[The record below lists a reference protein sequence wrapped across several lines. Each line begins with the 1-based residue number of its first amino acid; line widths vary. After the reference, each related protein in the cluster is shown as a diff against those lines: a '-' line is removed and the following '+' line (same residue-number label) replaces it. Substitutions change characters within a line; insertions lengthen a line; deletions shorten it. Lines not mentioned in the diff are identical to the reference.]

1 MVAGRA
7 SSVYKRD
14 LEIKLL
20 RMDAQK
26 EITCRRRKSCYL
38 SPKSFYIA
46 HYGYYKLCLFN
57 PFTLS
62 FFFSRSLSFSLWIR
76 IQPSR
81 PSQNVT
87 SCRGLRLANIT
98 DGPSVVPNKK
108 PSPSPFRVSPFGLS
122 RSVTKRSS
130 LLDSDSDSD
139 EEHDILGPLD
149 GDTDS
154 NMDLDEPEPSSVSM
168 ATGITHDHP
177 YAWAL
182 DGRVTGS
189 NEGNGMPGHIH
200 VSTELRVGYL

>member
-1 MVAGRA
+1 M
-7 SSVYKRD
+7 
-14 LEIKLL
+14 
-20 RMDAQK
+20 
-26 EITCRRRKSCYL
+26 
-38 SPKSFYIA
+38 
-46 HYGYYKLCLFN
+46 
-57 PFTLS
+57 
-62 FFFSRSLSFSLWIR
+62 
-76 IQPSR
+76 
-81 PSQNVT
+81 T
-87 SCRGLRLANIT
+87 SCRGIRLANIT

-200 VSTELRVGYL
+200 VSTELHVGYL